1 MTVPFNAVMAA
12 VQARSA
18 GVGGVAVGEGGA
30 AEGEGGSVSSGAVI
44 SSVSTP
50 PW

>member
-1 MTVPFNAVMAA
+1 MTVPFSAVMAA

-18 GVGGVAVGEGGA
+18 GVGGVAVGDGGKA
-30 AEGEGGSVSSGAVI
+30 NGEGDSLSSRAGV